1 LSFVKLPDLYFW
13 LAHLPGESTL
23 SIEGKLEVTYRPVS
37 FFKPQIEQL
46 IVPDWGFDGLLLDLR
61 LDQEPRADGQKAE
74 YTATTLAQFLRT
86 KVYDQEA
93 GIRDFPIVL
102 CSQQSK
108 IGMYEADMSSHDLFD
123 YKFPKED
130 VEVRA
135 KEISSNL
142 VALVEGYQTI
152 TAAQGN
158 WSTMLAYDTAQ
169 LDARIFSRF
178 TNRSTPAATHEYA
191 RHLLKGLLIPTN
203 ELIKEAILAARLGVT
218 TTADGWP
225 RLRDE
230 VFGAAR
236 YQGAFGQSWERWWQP
251 EVNRIFESLC
261 GTPIA
266 SLDAAERVT
275 ALVERT
281 GLTELVAATPIELN
295 HSTWYW
301 NICEAYQ
308 APLDPA
314 EGFRLAGSEPTVWQE
329 YDYISLKAL
338 LEQLHTTEL
347 HRPLHPDEVLRFEA
361 IRENY
366 S

>member
-1 LSFVKLPDLYFW
+1 MAMSYRIVLEKENFKFSCSHFTIFSDESCERLHGHNYYVSAEFSLSAVTPDLG
-13 LAHLPGESTL
+13 LAFDFNEVKPLVR
-23 SIEGKLEVTYRPVS
+23 EVTQALDEYVLLPAHSPYLKV
-37 FFKPQIEQL
+37 EQKDNS
-46 IVPDWGFDGLLLDLR
+46 V
-61 LDQEPRADGQKAE
+61 RATFAK
-74 YTATTLAQFLRT
+74 
-86 KVYDQEA
+86 KH
-93 GIRDFPIVL
+93 
-102 CSQQSK
+102 
-108 IGMYEADMSSHDLFD
+108 YE
-123 YKFPKED
+123 FPKED

-158 WSTMLAYDTAQ
+158 WSTMLAYNTAQ

-178 TNRSTPAATHEYA
+178 TNRNTPAATHEYA
-191 RHLLKGLLIPTN
+191 RHLLKGLLIPTS

-266 SLDAAERVT
+266 SLDADERVA
-275 ALVERT
+275 ALVEST

-295 HSTWYW
+295 QSTWYW
-301 NICEAYQ
+301 TICEAYKT
-308 APLDPA
+308 PLDPA

-329 YDYISLKAL
+329 YNYISLKAL
-338 LEQLHTTEL
+338 LEQLHTTDL
-347 HRPLHPDEVLRFEA
+347 HRSLHPDEALRFEA
-361 IRENY
+361 IRDNY
-366 S
+366 A